1 MNYLKE
7 KILLDKNERKSAS
20 GITLVA
26 LVITVIV
33 LLILAGIS
41 LNLIMG
47 DGGILNKAT
56 NARKTT
62 DISSAQ
68 EKVELLVAEY
78 AYNYLQEKYVNGNG
92 TFAQDKDAYIVGQL
106 NTNASNNF
114 EECVLAV
121 NTTDKKVTLSK
132 DGKTVTGTVQ
142 NGALSWASTE
152 SGNSSGGNHQQAV
165 TLNIGDD
172 VDYTTSLNGVTDYY
186 DIFKRI
192 TFSTPLHFGSRT
204 IGSTGFVIRNTSLM
218 QPLMPKIERY
228 ATMLAHAD
236 ISLVCELVNL
246 RETDVIE
253 AITENAA
260 KSAKKQAERRYNGE
274 LNVLVNEGFAMLR
287 HNFVPQKSQNENIRI
302 WDLRSNILASYL
314 EEIGIKKAQN
324 KREREI
330 TQEVAAD
337 DPMLKL
343 NISDML
349 EVRQEGW
356 KVFNEKTGHNVEV
369 SCNIDYLS
377 EGSEVDI
384 NAEKTGEGSQAQGVL

>member
-1 MNYLKE
+1 MYLEDYGSALYEWRK
-7 KILLDKNERKSAS
+7 KSMTFIPSYRYWVNTLLEYPMRLFTYKNLPETIPAHVVDIMSFIRGYTGIVKLAS
-20 GITLVA
+20 GEWIA
-26 LVITVIV
+26 
-33 LLILAGIS
+33 
-41 LNLIMG
+41 
-47 DGGILNKAT
+47 
-56 NARKTT
+56 
-62 DISSAQ
+62 
-68 EKVELLVAEY
+68 
-78 AYNYLQEKYVNGNG
+78 
-92 TFAQDKDAYIVGQL
+92 
-106 NTNASNNF
+106 AS
-114 EECVLAV
+114 E
-121 NTTDKKVTLSK
+121 
-132 DGKTVTGTVQ
+132 
-142 NGALSWASTE
+142 
-152 SGNSSGGNHQQAV
+152 
-165 TLNIGDD
+165 
-172 VDYTTSLNGVTDYY
+172 TSLNGVTDYY

-260 KSAKKQAERRYNGE
+260 KSAKKQAEERYNGE

-302 WDLRSNILASYL
+302 WDLRSNILAAYL

-356 KVFNEKTGHNVEV
+356 KLFNEKTGHNVEV

-377 EGSEVDI
+377 EGREVDI
-384 NAEKTGEGSQAQGVL
+384 NEKTGEGSQTEGILQQQL